1 MQNFHAARRLLA
13 GVFIAFTLVRPVS
26 AADAPSR
33 AETMAEK
40 TLKEIVAR
48 QRDILGRAEKE
59 GDHVDVAALR
69 GDLQAVLNS
78 YDVLIQKSPDFAP
91 AYVAYGMLLG
101 QVGMTKH
108 AVGILLKANK
118 LDAEIP
124 VVKNEI
130 GRYLAE
136 DGKLVEALPWITAAI
151 DLEPKQPLYHYHLGK
166 LLAEGRDEII
176 KTGQFTRPALDKAML
191 QAFQRAA
198 ELAPGNFG
206 YAYRA
211 AEAYYDLET
220 PQWDDALA
228 AWRKLDAGVETPLE
242 HQTLRLHQA
251 NVLIKQGKVTEAR
264 ALLDTVT
271 EMTLA
276 KQKQTLLDSLA
287 KTDAK

>member
-1 MQNFHAARRLLA
+1 MQFFHTIRWFLAVLLIALTLPLA
-13 GVFIAFTLVRPVS
+13 GAEPPVRGG
-26 AADAPSR
+26 
-33 AETMAEK
+33 TMAEK
-40 TLKEIVAR
+40 TLKEIVTR
-48 QRDILGRAEKE
+48 QRDILARAQKD
-59 GDHVDVAALR
+59 GDNLDTAGLR
-69 GDLQAVLNS
+69 GDLQAVINS

-101 QVGMTKH
+101 QVGMTKE

-130 GRYLAE
+130 GRFLAE
-136 DGKLVEALPWITAAI
+136 DGKLVEALPWIMSAI
-151 DLEPKQPLYHYHLGK
+151 DLEPKEPLYHYHLGK
-166 LLAEGRDEII
+166 LLTEGRDEFI

-191 QAFQRAA
+191 QAFLRAA
-198 ELAPGNFG
+198 ELAPTNFA

-220 PQWDDALA
+220 PQWDAALA

-242 HQTLRLHQA
+242 HQTLWLHEA
-251 NVLIKQGKVTEAR
+251 NVLVKQGKVAEAR
-264 ALLDTVT
+264 ALIDTVK
-271 EMTLA
+271 EPTLA

-287 KTDAK
+287 KPDAK